1 MKQSR
6 FPLVVLLFGY
16 AFLYAPIALL
26 VAYSFNASR
35 LVTVWAGFSTRWYVE
50 LLEDDTF
57 LDAARLSFE
66 VAAVSATLALLL
78 GTLAAMV
85 LVRYKKFSGQGLFG
99 FLLGVPLV
107 LPDVV
112 IGLALLLAFVAAGN
126 AIGWPSERGAA
137 TIVIAHATIATA
149 YVAVVVRARLSEL
162 ECCFEEAALD
172 LGARPFTVFWRVTI
186 PLLAP
191 ALLAGWLLAFTLS
204 LDDVVV
210 AQFVTGPGATT
221 LPMEIFSSVR
231 LGLSPKIN
239 ALGTLLVGAATAA
252 VWIAWRLSQRRG

>member
-1 MKQSR
+1 MKRSSL
-6 FPLVVLLFGY
+6 PLSLLVFGY
-16 AFLYAPIALL
+16 AFLYAPIAILM
-26 VAYSFNASR
+26 AYSFNASK
-35 LVTVWAGFSTRWYVE
+35 LVAVWGGFSVKWYGE
-50 LLEDDTF
+50 LLS
-57 LDAARLSFE
+57 DAAFTGAALLSFE
-66 VAAVSATLALLL
+66 VAALSATLALVL
-78 GTLAAMV
+78 GTLAALAISRCRSNPV
-85 LVRYKKFSGQGLFG
+85 KPLFS

-112 IGLALLLAFVAAGN
+112 TGLAMLLAFVAA
-126 AIGWPSERGAA
+126 ADWIGWPEDRGAV

-149 YVAVVVRARLSEL
+149 YVAVVVQARLNEL
-162 ECCFEEAALD
+162 DRSLDEAARD
-172 LGARPFTVFWRVTI
+172 LGARPLTVLFRITL

-191 ALLAGWLLAFTLS
+191 AMLAGWLLAFTLS

-239 ALGTLLVGAATAA
+239 ALGTLLVSAAALA
-252 VWIAWRLSQRRG
+252 VFVSWRMRKN

>member
-6 FPLVVLLFGY
+6 FPFALLLFGY
-16 AFLYAPIALL
+16 AFLYAPIAIL
-26 VAYSFNASR
+26 VAYSFNESK
-35 LVTVWAGFSTRWYVE
+35 LVTVWGGFSARWYGE
-50 LLEDDTF
+50 LLHDAAF
-57 LDAARLSFE
+57 VDAARLSFE
-66 VAAVSATLALLL
+66 VAAISATLSLLL
-78 GTLAAMV
+78 GTLAAV
-85 LVRYKKFSGQGLFG
+85 SLSRGRGRLTQSFFG

-112 IGLALLLAFVAAGN
+112 IGLALLLAFVAAGDVV
-126 AIGWPSERGAA
+126 GWPAERGAV

-149 YVAVVVRARLSEL
+149 YVAVVVRARLGEL
-162 ECCFEEAALD
+162 DRSLEEAAQD
-172 LGARPFTVFWRVTI
+172 LGARPLIVFLRVTL
-186 PLLAP
+186 PLLFP

-239 ALGTLLVGAATAA
+239 ALGTLLVAAASAA
-252 VWIAWRLSQRRG
+252 VWIAWRLSGRRR

>member
-1 MKQSR
+1 MKSSR
-6 FPLVVLLFGY
+6 LPLTILMFGY
-16 AFLYAPIALL
+16 AFLYIPILL
-26 VAYSFNASR
+26 LMAYSFNASK
-35 LVTVWAGFSTRWYVE
+35 LVTVWGGFSPRWYGE
-50 LLEDDTF
+50 LLSDDAFTG
-57 LDAARLSFE
+57 AALLSFE
-66 VAAVSATLALLL
+66 VAALSATLALVL
-78 GTLAAMV
+78 GTLAA
-85 LVRYKKFSGQGLFG
+85 LAISRCRNNPGKPLFS

-112 IGLALLLAFVAAGN
+112 MGLALLLAFVAAQGW
-126 AIGWPSERGAA
+126 IGWPSERGMV

-149 YVAVVVRARLSEL
+149 YVAVVVQARLSEL
-162 ECCFEEAALD
+162 DRSLDEAARD
-172 LGARPFTVFWRVTI
+172 LGAKPLTVHWRITL

-191 ALLAGWLLAFTLS
+191 AMLAGWLLAFTLS

-239 ALGTLLVGAATAA
+239 ALGTLLVAAAGLV
-252 VWIAWRLSQRRG
+252 VWISWRLQSKKG